1 MIFAGHV
8 AATFELYAA
17 GDSSGLLFLVLP
29 FVAAVAGYFFVARA
43 SGIFGHGS
51 VACGGAALILA
62 CLSCCAGMTWAF
74 NTFGT

>member
-29 FVAAVAGYFFVARA
+29 FVAAVAGYFFVA
-43 SGIFGHGS
+43 
-51 VACGGAALILA
+51 
-62 CLSCCAGMTWAF
+62 
-74 NTFGT
+74 